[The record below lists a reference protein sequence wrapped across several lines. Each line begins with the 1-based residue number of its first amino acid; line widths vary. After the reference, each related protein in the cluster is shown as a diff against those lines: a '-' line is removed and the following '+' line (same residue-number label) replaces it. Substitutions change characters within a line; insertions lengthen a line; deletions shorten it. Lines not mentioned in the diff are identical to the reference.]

1 MTSQPFVEYRRD
13 SSTVAAQYNS
23 FDYIYCDSD
32 LLAYRISQG
41 GDPKVETGALLVPG
55 IRMAT
60 RDLTYEFLELRA
72 TALRK
77 RKQKLSINN
86 STTSSNGHISVS
98 VGIGGGIG
106 SLLSKDSHGGGGGGG
121 GGLTPT
127 NGYRKLAA
135 GGATHDLM
143 LSVNNDDNNNNYDGY
158 SDIEMNTLG
167 GNGNSSSSGGS
178 IKKPDWVADVEIV
191 EKCIN
196 DITQQMKELQSRHAQ
211 RIGSVF
217 GRDLQN
223 MESMIEQQ
231 TSIITD
237 QFRVAERRLQK
248 VGYATKRSGGQEA
261 TVGAN
266 VQRR

>member
-1 MTSQPFVEYRRD
+1 
-13 SSTVAAQYNS
+13 
-23 FDYIYCDSD
+23 
-32 LLAYRISQG
+32 
-41 GDPKVETGALLVPG
+41 
-55 IRMAT
+55 MAT
-60 RDLTYEFLELRA
+60 RDLTNEFLELRA
-72 TALRK
+72 TAIRK
-77 RKQKLSINN
+77 RKQKLSHNNNNNNN
-86 STTSSNGHISVS
+86 SSNVNNSSV
-98 VGIGGGIG
+98 GGGIG
-106 SLLSKDSHGGGGGGG
+106 SRLKENHHG

-143 LSVNNDDNNNNYDGY
+143 LSVNDDNCDGY

-167 GNGNSSSSGGS
+167 GNSSSSSSSSGNNNT
-178 IKKPDWVADVEIV
+178 KKPDWVSDVEIV
-191 EKCIN
+191 EKCIS

-223 MESMIEQQ
+223 METIIEQQ

-237 QFRVAERRLQK
+237 QFRVAERLLQK

-266 VQRR
+266 VQRRYVIRFYIYHSFI